1 MMDLNNQD
9 NILEITAEKKEKRP
23 SKLKSAKLWV
33 TIWAVVM
40 VSFIV
45 FANRTDFVII
55 AQWLCGV
62 PLAYIGANVWQK
74 SIYSKKDEK
83 ED

>member
-1 MMDLNNQD
+1 MDKEELTSAQELGLD
-9 NILEITAEKKEKRP
+9 TGGEKRH
-23 SKLKSAKLWV
+23 SKFRSAKLWV
-33 TIWAVVM
+33 TLWAVVM

-45 FANRTDFVII
+45 IADRTDFTII

-74 SIYSKKDEK
+74 QIYHRHEAQ
-83 ED
+83 

>member
-1 MMDLNNQD
+1 MESTEN
-9 NILEITAEKKEKRP
+9 TTTKT
-23 SKLKSAKLWV
+23 SKLKSSKLWI
-33 TIWAVVM
+33 TIWAILM

-45 FANRTDFVII
+45 IADRNQFITI

-74 SIYSKKDEK
+74 QIFSK
-83 ED
+83 EDKQ

>member
-1 MMDLNNQD
+1 MEN
-9 NILEITAEKKEKRP
+9 EETKTAETSEKTEKR

-33 TIWAVVM
+33 TIWAIIM
-40 VSFIV
+40 VTFIV
-45 FANRTDFVII
+45 FANRNQFITI

-74 SIYSKKDEK
+74 QIYSK
-83 ED
+83 EDK

>member
-1 MMDLNNQD
+1 MS
-9 NILEITAEKKEKRP
+9 EETEKSEEKRH

-33 TIWAVVM
+33 TAWAIAMVTYIVV
-40 VSFIV
+40 
-45 FANRTDFVII
+45 ANRADFMTI

-74 SIYSKKDEK
+74 KIY
-83 ED
+83 EDAR

>member
-1 MMDLNNQD
+1 MENEETKNSK
-9 NILEITAEKKEKRP
+9 TSEKTEKR

-33 TIWAVVM
+33 TIWAIIM
-40 VSFIV
+40 VTFIV
-45 FANRTDFVII
+45 FADRTYFTTI

-74 SIYSKKDEK
+74 QIYSKEGK
-83 ED
+83 